1 MEEIKISSEF
11 FDEIIDKV
19 SNNLIRLNCNYLL
32 NETGLDESKFQLLLV
47 NQLMNKEINNVKIEI
62 EKYIS
67 PGNRCDIYLN
77 LERDHIFIELKY
89 IRIPFLQITRK
100 NDNKDLHLN
109 KKLNL
114 YHSVNNT
121 ILKMDITEILNL
133 KNFNKFIKP
142 TNIENNKSIDFYEP
156 ISKIMKNALE
166 QVKRY
171 ATEFGNDFTM
181 KKQNIYYIVIIGIGY
196 TIIRSELNKI

>member
-1 MEEIKISSEF
+1 MEEIKINSEF

-19 SNNLIRLNCNYLL
+19 SNHLILLNCNYLL
-32 NETGLDESKFQLLLV
+32 NDTGLDESKFQLLLM
-47 NQLMNKEINNVKIEI
+47 NQIMNKEINNIKIEI

-142 TNIENNKSIDFYEP
+142 TNIENNKSIDYYEP
-156 ISKIMKNALE
+156 ISKIMQNAIE

-171 ATEFGNDFTM
+171 ANEFGNDFTM